1 MDRRNFFKI
10 LSTTSAG
17 ALGGCG
23 NKAKKLI
30 PLLVPEHE
38 IVPGEEQ
45 WHPAVCT
52 ECGAGCGTVV
62 RIMEGVRTVERN
74 GEPVRERIA
83 AIKKIEGNPLDPISG
98 GRLCARGQAGVQ
110 SLYHPDRLRG
120 PMKRTGQRGQAQ
132 FAAVSWAEALALAAE
147 KIAKVRAADPARIVF
162 LAGPQAGTRALAI
175 QRFLQK
181 LGAPAPVVCSI
192 ADQAVERQAAEM
204 AF

>member
-1 MDRRNFFKI
+1 MDRRDFFKI
-10 LSTTSAG
+10 LSTASAG

-23 NKAKKLI
+23 TKPGKLV

-52 ECGAGCGTVV
+52 ECGAGCGTLV
-62 RIMEGVRTVERN
+62 RIMEGVRTVERG
-74 GEPVRERIA
+74 GEQLRERIA

-98 GRLCARGQAGVQ
+98 GRLCARGQASVQ

-120 PMKRTGQRGQAQ
+120 PMKRTGPRGQAQ
-132 FAAVSWAEALALAAE
+132 FAAVSRDEAIGQAAE
-147 KIAKVRAADPARIVF
+147 QIARLRAADPARIVF
-162 LAGPQAGTRALAI
+162 LSGPERGTRSLAI
-175 QRFLQK
+175 QRFTAA

-192 ADQAVERQAAEM
+192 ADHAVERQAA
-204 AF
+204 